1 MAWIKSYQSLERHPK
16 LLELMTSLDVNQS
29 EAIGLL
35 HRFWWWCVDY
45 AEDGDLARFSNEQI
59 AGMLGL
65 GKDKPFIETMVK
77 CGFIERKPYL
87 RIHDWIDY
95 VGEYLY
101 SKYRSSNL
109 KKYKSIVRAYKGGH
123 KGGHKYG
130 LDLDKIDIDKIDK
143 INIKTYADIIAHF
156 NLVCKKSLAL
166 TDPRKKIIAAC
177 LKLGRTP
184 EQINQAITN
193 FSKDTWEGRS
203 QHCDLIYAIGVRNKV
218 DNFDKWM
225 DYKPVPGT
233 GGSRNTKISPHHP
246 KASPGKYDNF
256 GKPKEDIKKPAQE
269 ETDDGE
275 FSKEDP
281 TKVL

>member
-16 LLELMTSLDVNQS
+16 LLELMTSLGVNQS

-45 AEDGDLARFSNEQI
+45 AEDGDLTRFSNEQV

-65 GKDKPFIETMVK
+65 SNDKPFIETMVN

-87 RIHDWIDY
+87 RIHDWTDY

-143 INIKTYADIIAHF
+143 IDIKTCADILAHF
-156 NLVCKKSLAL
+156 NLVCKKSLEMSE
-166 TDPRKKIIAAC
+166 PRKKIIESCIKEGAQYRMTTECGIVFYTGYPIRIGEAF
-177 LKLGRTP
+177 K
-184 EQINQAITN
+184 N
-193 FSKDTWEGRS
+193 FE
-203 QHCDLIYAIGVRNKV
+203 
-218 DNFDKWM
+218 
-225 DYKPVPGT
+225 
-233 GGSRNTKISPHHP
+233 SPKH
-246 KASPGKYDNF
+246 K
-256 GKPKEDIKKPAQE
+256 
-269 ETDDGE
+269 
-275 FSKEDP
+275 
-281 TKVL
+281 